1 MEIIKE
7 QPMFSIVTVTYN
19 CCNSI
24 RETIES
30 VLNQTYRNYEYLIID
45 GQSSDGTLN
54 VIKEYND
61 PRTSYTSEKDTGIY
75 DAMNKG
81 ILKAS
86 GRWLLF
92 LNSGDVFTDNQVLEK
107 VEIHAKNGMYDILY
121 GDIFVNKKKI
131 WEIKKAAEPCN
142 KQRMFFC
149 HQSSFTRTE
158 IMKSQLFDSSYSMS
172 ADLLFFK
179 QCYYKGLK
187 FYHIPIPIVK
197 YDSNGISNTN
207 RIAGLKENIDIIKAV
222 DKFPFKYLFLA
233 RLQFVIFRIQLS
245 NVLKTLFR

>member
-1 MEIIKE
+1 M
-7 QPMFSIVTVTYN
+7 VT
-19 CCNSI
+19 
-24 RETIES
+24 
-30 VLNQTYRNYEYLIID
+30 
-45 GQSSDGTLN
+45 
-54 VIKEYND
+54 
-61 PRTSYTSEKDTGIY
+61 
-75 DAMNKG
+75 
-81 ILKAS
+81 
-86 GRWLLF
+86 F
-92 LNSGDVFTDNQVLEK
+92 LNSGDIFTDNQVLEK

-158 IMKSQLFDSSYSMS
+158 IMKSQLFDSSYSMY